1 MAPSTSRFDEQPRV
15 RLAELPTPLERA
27 ERLGRALGVERLWVK
42 RDDLTGL
49 ALEGNKVRKLEFL
62 LGTALRDGCDTVVTF
77 GALQSN
83 HARQTAAAC
92 ARLGLRC
99 ELVLT
104 RAVPLS
110 GPAFERSG
118 NLLLD
123 YLLGATIHVVPH
135 DDDLL
140 AATVEDLHAEIDA
153 RGGRARWIPPGGSDA
168 VGALGYVG
176 AGLELADQLAEAGAE
191 AAHVVVASS
200 TGGTQAGLV
209 TGLRLGGSRATV
221 HGVAVYRDAARTH
234 AEVARLALEV
244 ARLLG
249 VDPVPEADLSVDD
262 AFLGDGYGLPTP
274 GMWEALATAART
286 EGLLLDPVY
295 SGKAAAALASWAA
308 EGRFGDRD
316 VVFVHTGGA
325 PGLFAYAD
333 RFPEPTV
340 P

>member
-1 MAPSTSRFDEQPRV
+1 MAPSTSTFEAQPRV

-27 ERLGRALGVERLWVK
+27 DRLGAALGVGRLWVK

-49 ALEGNKVRKLEFL
+49 ALGGNKVRKLEFL
-62 LGTALRDGCDTVVTF
+62 LGAALADGCDTVVTF

-99 ELVLT
+99 ELVLSRT
-104 RAVPLS
+104 VPLS

-123 YLLGATIHVVPH
+123 ELFGATVHVVPH
-135 DDDLL
+135 DDEAL
-140 AATVEDLHAEIDA
+140 AAAVERLHEEVDA
-153 RGGRARWIPPGGSDA
+153 RGGRARWIPPGGSDEI
-168 VGALGYVG
+168 GSLGYVG
-176 AGLELADQLAEAGAE
+176 AGLELAAQLLDAGAGR
-191 AAHVVVASS
+191 AHVVVASS

-209 TGLRLGGSRATV
+209 TGLRLAGCDAHV
-221 HGVAVYRDAARTH
+221 HGVAVYRDADRTLV
-234 AEVARLALEV
+234 EVARLAATV

-249 VDPVPEADLSVDD
+249 AEPVDDDELSVDD
-262 AFLGDGYGLPTP
+262 AFLGDGYGRPTP
-274 GMWEALATAART
+274 EMWAALTTAART

-295 SGKAAAALASWAA
+295 SGKAAAALVSWAA
-308 EGRFGDRD
+308 QGRFGDDD
-316 VVFVHTGGA
+316 VVFLHTGGA

-333 RFPEPTV
+333 RFPV
-340 P
+340 PGIR

>member
-1 MAPSTSRFDEQPRV
+1 M
-15 RLAELPTPLERA
+15 
-27 ERLGRALGVERLWVK
+27 GGALGVERLWVK

-49 ALEGNKVRKLEFL
+49 ALGGNKVRKLEFL
-62 LGTALRDGCDTVVTF
+62 LGAALEDGCDTVVTF

-99 ELVLT
+99 ELILA
-104 RAVPLS
+104 RAVPLT

-123 YLLGATIHVVPH
+123 ELLGATVHVVPH
-135 DDDLL
+135 DDEAL
-140 AATVEDLHAEIDA
+140 AATVERVHAEVDS
-153 RGGRARWIPPGGSDA
+153 RGGRARWIPPGGSDE
-168 VGALGYVG
+168 VGSLGYVG
-176 AGLELADQLAEAGAE
+176 AGLELAGQLAEVGAD

-209 TGLRLGGSRATV
+209 TGLRLAGSDARV
-221 HGVAVYRDAARTH
+221 HGVAVYRDADRTLV
-234 AEVARLALEV
+234 EVTRLAATV

-249 VDPVPEADLSVDD
+249 VEPVAEGELSVDG
-262 AFLGDGYGLPTP
+262 AFLGDGYGRPTP
-274 GMWEALATAART
+274 GMWEALTTAART

-295 SGKAAAALASWAA
+295 SGKAAAALAAWASQ
-308 EGRFGDRD
+308 GRFGEVD

-325 PGLFAYAD
+325 PGLFAYAEQLPGPAL
-333 RFPEPTV
+333 RGS
-340 P
+340 